1 MPYAAGGGGVSKR
14 IDDQRAR
21 RRLRKL
27 IDSFNVPPEAG
38 LIARTAAADR
48 TDAELELDYAYLT
61 RLWQEIES
69 RAQRAKAPACLYQE
83 GDVVLRTLRDVV
95 PVDVDEV
102 IIDDEDAYDEARAFS
117 QIFMPEIANRIQL
130 HRDELPLFSAYGIEE
145 RLASVFDRQVQ
156 LPSGGN
162 IVIEQTEALVSI
174 DVNSAKNKEGGD
186 VEETAFLTN
195 MEAANGIAEQLILRD
210 LGGLVIIDFIDM
222 ESREHQR
229 LVQLGLRRMLASDK
243 ARTHV
248 APMSRF
254 GLIEMT
260 RQRRRPS
267 HKLISYQECQHCRGT
282 GVVKSAETFEID
294 CMRAIQAELG
304 KHRLSRLEVVVPVD
318 LAVSMMN
325 ARRHQIDRLEQRYDC
340 KIAFVADSLMKTREF
355 RLVPTVRKRHGKQS
369 GKPVRPSL
377 LAPMLEERA
386 RAIAEA
392 RELSTKSPQEL
403 EDELERLAH
412 GQAPSSASSAGSE
425 KAEKPAAAP
434 VVLSEEV
441 LLMQRAAE
449 LRSLLFSPHAAVPV
463 SVDAKTLAPPTPNA
477 KSRPS
482 QRGRSRRRR

>member
-1 MPYAAGGGGVSKR
+1 MTQHILLNVTDDKEMRVAVVRDRRLEALIHERANDDGQAHSNIYLGKVNNVEPSLDAAFVDLGTGKNGFIHVAELIHDKGNKARIEQILKPGQEILVQITKESIRDKGPALSMHLSLPGRCLVYMPYAAGGGGVSKR
-14 IDDQRAR
+14 IDDPRAR

-27 IDSFNVPPEAG
+27 IDGFNVPPEAG

-61 RLWQEIES
+61 RLWQEIEG

-304 KHRLSRLEVVVPVD
+304 KHRLSRLEVVVPVE

-325 ARRHQIDRLEQRYDC
+325 ARRHQIDRL
-340 KIAFVADSLMKTREF
+340 
-355 RLVPTVRKRHGKQS
+355 
-369 GKPVRPSL
+369 
-377 LAPMLEERA
+377 
-386 RAIAEA
+386 
-392 RELSTKSPQEL
+392 
-403 EDELERLAH
+403 
-412 GQAPSSASSAGSE
+412 SSATIA
-425 KAEKPAAAP
+425 KLP
-434 VVLSEEV
+434 LS
-441 LLMQRAAE
+441 LIA
-449 LRSLLFSPHAAVPV
+449 
-463 SVDAKTLAPPTPNA
+463 
-477 KSRPS
+477 
-482 QRGRSRRRR
+482 